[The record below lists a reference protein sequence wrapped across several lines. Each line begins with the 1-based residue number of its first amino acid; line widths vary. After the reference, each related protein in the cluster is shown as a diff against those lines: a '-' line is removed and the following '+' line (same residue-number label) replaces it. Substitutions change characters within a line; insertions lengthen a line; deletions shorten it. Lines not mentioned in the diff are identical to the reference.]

1 LLPPFWDAD
10 KYFFVVPDRLD
21 AECQL
26 GGNGNAWDAVQVYR
40 IAMKNLVACAFGL
53 VLAACASYDGS
64 SLRAGVS
71 TEADARSAMGAPGAE
86 YTAADGTRRLV
97 YPHGPLGTQTY
108 VVSVGRDGRV
118 RDVRQALTDETFARI
133 HPGLTEQEIL
143 EMIGPPGEKMTFARS
158 DTHAWDY
165 RYIDSW
171 GYPSIFSVTFDA
183 GGRVVSKISRRL
195 EKEGRR

>member
-1 LLPPFWDAD
+1 MKKFAATALGLL
-10 KYFFVVPDRLD
+10 L
-21 AECQL
+21 C
-26 GGNGNAWDAVQVYR
+26 
-40 IAMKNLVACAFGL
+40 
-53 VLAACASYDGS
+53 ACASYDGS

-71 TEADARSAMGAPGAE
+71 SDADVRSVMGAPGAE
-86 YTAADGTRRLV
+86 YTAVDGTRRLV

-108 VVSVGRDGRV
+108 VVSVGQDGRV
-118 RDVRQALTDETFARI
+118 RDVRQALTDGTFAAIR
-133 HPGLTEQEIL
+133 PGLTERDIL

-158 DTHAWDY
+158 GTHAWDY

-171 GYPSIFSVTFDA
+171 GYPSVFSVTFDA

>member
-1 LLPPFWDAD
+1 
-10 KYFFVVPDRLD
+10 
-21 AECQL
+21 
-26 GGNGNAWDAVQVYR
+26 
-40 IAMKNLVACAFGL
+40 MKNFAAGALGL
-53 VLAACASYDGS
+53 LLFACASYDGS

-71 TEADARSAMGAPGAE
+71 SDADVRSVMGKPGAE

-108 VVSVGRDGRV
+108 VVSVGQDGRV
-118 RDVRQALTDETFARI
+118 VDVRQALTDETFARI

-143 EMIGPPGEKMTFARS
+143 EMIGPPGETMTFARS
-158 DTHAWDY
+158 NTHAWDY

-183 GGRVVSKISRRL
+183 NGGVVSKISRRL